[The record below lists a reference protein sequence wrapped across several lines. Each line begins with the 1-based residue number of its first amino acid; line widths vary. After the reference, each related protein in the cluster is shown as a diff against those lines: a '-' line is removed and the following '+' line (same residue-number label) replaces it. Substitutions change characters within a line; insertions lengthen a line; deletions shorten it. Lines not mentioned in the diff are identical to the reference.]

1 MLLSQ
6 FDYHLPPDL
15 IAQHPLAER
24 DQSRMLIVERSRQTF
39 QDSSFSALPT
49 LLSSRRCGCRK

>member
-24 DQSRMLIVERSRQTF
+24 DQSRMLVVERSLQTF
-39 QDSSFSALPT
+39 MTQLPELPT
-49 LLSSRRCGCRK
+49 LLFRAMWSS